1 MLQKHFGFTIIVN
14 GNWKGFHCSL
24 GLNAEFEFLLE
35 FKRGLVSH
43 CISEVRLSLFIG
55 ILKGHCSI
63 DNHAVRRDLG
73 GCKLSKLS
81 GRSAVEARRITCA
94 LPSRFSHSL
103 RDSHIFSHLGE
114 LAGME
119 INQFRNSLAIF
130 TIFFGMSLA
139 PQMTSL
145 GCSSMATRLYTTN
158 SDKNKLQL
166 FTSFRSRNNAT
177 LKKIN

>member
-1 MLQKHFGFTIIVN
+1 M
-14 GNWKGFHCSL
+14 
-24 GLNAEFEFLLE
+24 
-35 FKRGLVSH
+35 SH

-130 TIFFGMSLA
+130 TIFFGMFLV
-139 PQMTSL
+139 PEVTSL
-145 GCSSMATRLYTTN
+145 GCSSMATRFRDKSGNTLPTLTKIKFNYSRALEAETTR
-158 SDKNKLQL
+158 L
-166 FTSFRSRNNAT
+166 
-177 LKKIN
+177 